1 MTDTNSK
8 QIEKLKQEKQQ
19 LKESCDNLLETQQAL
34 EGMVAENNRRQVLA
48 EVDSMELSQ
57 IFDAVS
63 DAIWA
68 VRDDG
73 IVIRANQAM
82 LTLLGKTREE
92 VIGKKCSDLIDYG
105 LCNSTCCPLS
115 VVKEQEK
122 REYDIEIKAEPT
134 SNQSYILSVAPLT
147 TVIGTVA
154 TISQFKDI
162 TERKIAEKK
171 LEELNQTLTKMA
183 RVDGLTQI
191 ANRRHFDDTI
201 AQEWVRL
208 SRSGNALSLILAD
221 IDYFK
226 KYNDHYGHQ
235 AGDDCLS
242 EVAGGLEKVAKRPAD
257 LVARYGGEEFV
268 ILLPDSDVAGA
279 CHVAQLAIEA
289 IAGLNIEHQQSD
301 VLPRVSLSLGVA
313 TLIPSAEQTPAELI
327 AMADEALYQA
337 KEKGRNRLVRARDS
351 VK

>member
-1 MTDTNSK
+1 MTDTSSK
-8 QIEKLKQEKQQ
+8 QIKKLNQEKQQ

-34 EGMVAENNRRQVLA
+34 EGMVAENNHRQVLA
-48 EVDSMELSQ
+48 EVDSMELGQ

-105 LCNSTCCPLS
+105 LCNSTCCPLL

-134 SNQSYILSVAPLT
+134 NNQSYILSVAPLT

-208 SRSGNALSLILAD
+208 SRSGNALSLLLAD

-226 KYNDHYGHQ
+226 KFNDHYGHQ

-289 IAGLNIEHQQSD
+289 IAELNIEHQQSD
-301 VLPRVSLSLGVA
+301 VLPRISLSLGVA
-313 TLIPSAEQTPAELI
+313 SLIPSAEQ
-327 AMADEALYQA
+327 
-337 KEKGRNRLVRARDS
+337 
-351 VK
+351 

>member
-1 MTDTNSK
+1 MTADTSK
-8 QIEKLKQEKQQ
+8 KIEQLEQEKRQ
-19 LKESCDNLLETQQAL
+19 LKETCDNLLETQQAL

-48 EVDSMELSQ
+48 EVDSMELGQ

-63 DAIWA
+63 DATWA

-82 LTLLGKTREE
+82 LTLLGKAKEE
-92 VIGKKCSDLIDYG
+92 VIGQKCSDLINYG
-105 LCNSTCCPLS
+105 LCDSSCCPLS
-115 VVKEQEK
+115 IIKGHEK
-122 REYDIEIKAEPT
+122 REYDIEIKT
-134 SNQSYILSVAPLT
+134 KTDSNQSYILSVAPLT

-162 TERKIAEKK
+162 TQRKIAENK

-183 RVDGLTQI
+183 RIDGLTQI
-191 ANRRHFDDTI
+191 ANRRHFDETI
-201 AQEWVRL
+201 AQEWARL
-208 SRSGNALSLILAD
+208 RRAGNSLALVLAD

-242 EVAGGLEKVAKRPAD
+242 AVARGLEQAVKRPAD

-268 ILLPDSDVAGA
+268 ILLPDSDIAGG

-289 IAGLNIEHQQSD
+289 VAELNIEHQQSEI
-301 VLPRVSLSLGVA
+301 LPRVSLSMGVA
-313 TLIPSAEQTPAELI
+313 SLIPSAEQTPAGLI
-327 AMADEALYQA
+327 ALADEALYQA
-337 KEKGRNRLVRARDS
+337 KEQGRNRLVRAGNS
-351 VK
+351 V

>member
-1 MTDTNSK
+1 MTADKISQIK
-8 QIEKLKQEKQQ
+8 QLKQEKQQ
-19 LKESCDNLLETQQAL
+19 LQETCASLQETQQAL

-48 EVDSMELSQ
+48 EVDSMELGQ

-68 VRDDG
+68 VSDDG

-105 LCNSTCCPLS
+105 LCNSACCPLA
-115 VVKEQEK
+115 VVKKQEK
-122 REYDIEIKAEPT
+122 REYDIEIKSEPG
-134 SNQSYILSVAPLT
+134 SNRSYILSAAPLT

-162 TERKIAEKK
+162 TERKIAEQK

-201 AQEWVRL
+201 AQEWIRL
-208 SRSGNALSLILAD
+208 SRSGEALSLIMAD

-226 KYNDHYGHQ
+226 KYNDYYGHQ
-235 AGDDCLS
+235 AGDDCLTA
-242 EVAGGLEKVAKRPAD
+242 VAGGLEQVAKRPAD

-268 ILLPDSDVAGA
+268 ILLPDCDLAGA
-279 CHVAQLAIEA
+279 CHVAQLALEA
-289 IAGLNIEHQQSD
+289 VTALNIEHLQSD
-301 VLPRVSLSLGVA
+301 ILTRVSLSMGVA
-313 TLIPSAEQTPAELI
+313 ALIPSAEQTPAELI
-327 AMADEALYQA
+327 AQADKALYQA
-337 KEKGRNRLVRARDS
+337 KEEGRNRLVRAGS
-351 VK
+351 AGQ